1 MARRTLSREELGWAV
16 IWEALRADYYKALG
30 PHYSALSQ
38 ECRMLSEAYSR
49 RLESLDQEAA

>member
-30 PHYSALSQ
+30 PHYSGISR